1 MNNNNGKIYTFLGL
15 AQRAGKIVSG
25 DDSTLLELKKNKVD
39 LVIIASDASDNT
51 KKTFIDKSTYRN
63 IEYTIFSTKAEL
75 GHSIGKSPR
84 AVIGIKDKNFASK
97 IKEILESN

>member
-1 MNNNNGKIYTFLGL
+1 MSNNNDKLYTFLGL

-25 DDSTLLELKKNKVD
+25 DDSTLLELKKNKVL

-51 KKTFIDKSTYRN
+51 KKTFMDKTSYRN
-63 IEYTIFSTKAEL
+63 VENIIFSTKAQL

-84 AVIGIKDKNFASK
+84 AVIGIKDKNFANK
-97 IKEILESN
+97 IKEMIESN